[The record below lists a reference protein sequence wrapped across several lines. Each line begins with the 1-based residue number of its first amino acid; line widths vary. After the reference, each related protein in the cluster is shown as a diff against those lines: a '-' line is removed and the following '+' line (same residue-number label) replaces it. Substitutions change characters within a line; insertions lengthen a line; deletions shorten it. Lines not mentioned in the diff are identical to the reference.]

1 MHESTQSHQEKPNP
15 NWSLSSDPLPHNSPV
30 EPTADSTAQADV
42 RGQCLLFCNR
52 CGQPSDGRSEFCQ
65 RCGAK
70 RCVNC
75 GD

>member
-1 MHESTQSHQEKPNP
+1 MSRSRTPEQSTPDP
-15 NWSLSSDPLPHNSPV
+15 GWSLTSDPLPIRETE
-30 EPTADSTAQADV
+30 EPDSTPSSPPEI

-52 CGQPSDGRSEFCQ
+52 CGMPSDGRSEFCQ

-75 GD
+75 GE

>member
-1 MHESTQSHQEKPNP
+1 MHEPAISSENKPKSD
-15 NWSLSSDPLPHNSPV
+15 WVLTSDPPHVSEHEAPIAPPV
-30 EPTADSTAQADV
+30 APMDI

-52 CGQPSDGRSEFCQ
+52 CGQPSDGGSEFCL

-75 GD
+75 GE